1 MPRRSVRMENV
12 TAAGMNM
19 PQKGLNSGKESC
31 IAGFFFYLNRKYL
44 VTLTCESI
52 SYKTKNNDAHL
63 FCSNVKSVSVFC
75 TKKYERIVKTDY
87 LQGKYEIVL

>member
-1 MPRRSVRMENV
+1 MPRQPVRMENV

-31 IAGFFFYLNRKYL
+31 IAGFFLSYRKYL

-52 SYKTKNNDAHL
+52 SYKIKNNDAHL
-63 FCSNVKSVSVFC
+63 FCSNMKSVSVFC

-87 LQGKYEIVL
+87 LQEKYEIVL